1 VEILQVGIEWSSW
14 GRSKKKKIKIK
25 IKIKIEVERKREV
38 EIKMGEEQ
46 GKINSNQIKN

>member
-1 VEILQVGIEWSSW
+1 MEILQVGIEWSSW
-14 GRSKKKKIKIK
+14 GRSKKKVKV
-25 IKIKIEVERKREV
+25 KIEVERKREV

>member
-14 GRSKKKKIKIK
+14 GRSKKKVKV
-25 IKIKIEVERKREV
+25 KIEVERKREV